1 MPDVI
6 TNTLSTGSTLSTAYT
21 ADFGEIIIAALLLIV
36 AALVVLE
43 QVIKVITHE
52 LDLAHK

>member
-6 TNTLSTGSTLSTAYT
+6 TSTLSTGSTLSTAYT
-21 ADFGEIIIAALLLIV
+21 ADFGEIVIAALLLIV

-43 QVIKVITHE
+43 QVIKVIYP
-52 LDLAHK
+52 